1 MRNRIFSIMAG
12 LLVIAGCAKEVAPE
26 HSPADSDFLVLKA
39 DWADL
44 TKTDMNE
51 GNSTWEAG
59 DKITV
64 VYDGAA
70 YEYVAES
77 AGETTTF
84 TSTAGIASYDPA
96 KSLVAY
102 YPATD
107 VAGTVKVESE
117 KALTF
122 KEGTQTNTSC
132 APLVG
137 TPKDD
142 NLQNGA
148 LSVVFSN
155 VFSVLELRI
164 DAGELAGTAKSIKV
178 EPASAE
184 DFEGYLSFT
193 GTVDPVT
200 LAVTPAENGTGNSLT
215 LNLPENA
222 DPKQAMTL
230 KFPVGRF
237 STASGLKITF
247 TTSEGTYSRSVY
259 KTGVTSYVQK
269 GEYFYAKH
277 LAKPMYAFA
286 NAGGIATAEDLAA
299 FAAAVNAGE
308 SIVKWMNADGKVV
321 LLNDIDMSSVTSWTP
336 IGASSFTWASNAL
349 TCDSGKMF
357 TGYFDGQGHAIK
369 NFKMVCDNA
378 TAGAAWGLFGGLGAG
393 AVVENLVIDETCSL
407 EIKATAPT
415 DCGVIAGM
423 MWDAKVRNITNN
435 AAMKFDGNG
444 GDNKR
449 MTMAVVGMAFAEAD
463 STIISNV
470 VNNGKIVAAAGGN
483 TKNGGTAVQV
493 AGLLGFGTNHLNS
506 TQIVAVL
513 DCVNNGDIESATAR
527 ASGLVAAC
535 NRYTHVRGCD
545 NYGDNL
551 NTFATSGGARL
562 GNITC
567 ITGAG
572 SALYDSRNFGD
583 LISTTTG
590 AVGGVICLVNSD
602 DNVLDGVETY
612 GRVISDKANNSYKG
626 SFFGQC
632 SKAAAIANCV
642 CGGTVGMYNGGAYDV
657 VEINADNYFDYIGQV
672 GASAVNVTK
681 ENIRFG
687 TVGAVTSEYDGKY
700 NTESLEWEDVIDL

>member
-12 LLVIAGCAKEVAPE
+12 LLVIAGCAKEAAPE

-70 YEYVAES
+70 YEYVAGS

-84 TSTAGIASYDPA
+84 TSTAGITSYDPA

-107 VAGTVKVESE
+107 VSGTIKVESE
-117 KALTF
+117 KTLTF

-142 NLQNGA
+142 NLKNGA

-155 VFSVLELRI
+155 VFAVLELRI

-193 GTVDPVT
+193 GTVDPAT

-215 LNLPENA
+215 LTLPENA

-237 STASGLKITF
+237 STNSGLKISL
-247 TTSEGTYSRSVY
+247 TTSEGTYSRNVY

-269 GEYFYAKH
+269 GDFFYARH

-286 NAGGIATAEDLAA
+286 NAGGIATAEDLVA
-299 FAAAVNAGE
+299 FASAVNAGE
-308 SIVKWMNADGKVV
+308 SIVNWMNADGKVV

-336 IGASSFTWASNAL
+336 IGASNFTWASNAL

-357 TGYFDGQGHAIK
+357 TGYFDGQGHSIK
-369 NFKMVCDNA
+369 NFKMVCENS

-393 AVVENLVIDETCSL
+393 AVVENVVFDESCSL
-407 EIKATAPT
+407 ELKATAQT
-415 DCGVIAGM
+415 DCGIVAGM
-423 MWDAKVRNITNN
+423 AWDARVRNITNN
-435 AAMKFDGNG
+435 ASMTFSGTCKS
-444 GDNKR
+444 KR
-449 MTMAVVGMAFAEAD
+449 VTMAVVGMAFAETD
-463 STIISNV
+463 STVVSNV
-470 VNNGKIVAAAGGN
+470 VNNGKIVASDGGSNQNGGN
-483 TKNGGTAVQV
+483 AIHI
-493 AGLLGFGTNHLNS
+493 AGILGFGTNHLNS
-506 TQIVAVL
+506 SEIVAVL
-513 DCVNNGDIESATAR
+513 DCTNNGDIESATAR
-527 ASGLVAAC
+527 TSGIAAAC
-535 NRYTHVRGCD
+535 NRYTHLRGCK
-545 NYGDNL
+545 NYGDQI
-551 NTFATSGGARL
+551 NTFNVKTESAGSAARI

-572 SALYDSRNFGD
+572 SSLYDCTNYGD
-583 LISTTTG
+583 VISTTKG
-590 AVGGVICLVNSD
+590 AVAGIICLVNND
-602 DNVLDGVETY
+602 DAVFENVATY
-612 GRVISDKANNSYKG
+612 GRVITDRKVNTYCGA
-626 SFFGQC
+626 FFGQC
-632 SKAAAIANCV
+632 NKKAEFKNCV
-642 CGGTVGMYNGGAYDV
+642 CGGAFGTYNNGDYQV
-657 VEINADNYFDYIGQV
+657 TELTADNYWDYIGQI
-672 GASAVNVTK
+672 GANGVNATK
-681 ENIRFG
+681 ENIKYG
-687 TVGAVTSEYDGKY
+687 T
-700 NTESLEWEDVIDL
+700 L

>member
-12 LLVIAGCAKEVAPE
+12 LLVIAGCAKETAPE

-70 YEYVAES
+70 YEYVAGS

-84 TSTAGIASYDPA
+84 TSTAGITSYDPA

-107 VAGTVKVESE
+107 VAGTIKVESE
-117 KALTF
+117 KTITF

-142 NLQNGA
+142 NLKNGA

-155 VFSVLELRI
+155 VFAVLELRI

-193 GTVDPVT
+193 GTVDPAT

-215 LNLPENA
+215 LTLPENA
-222 DPKQAMTL
+222 DPKQAMIL

-237 STASGLKITF
+237 STSSGLKISL
-247 TTSEGTYSRSVY
+247 TTSEGAYSRNVY

-269 GEYFYAKH
+269 GDFFYARH

-286 NAGGIATAEDLAA
+286 NAGGIATAEDLVA

-308 SIVKWMNADGKVV
+308 SIVNWMNADGKVV
-321 LLNDIDMSSVTSWTP
+321 LLNDIDMSSVTTWTP
-336 IGASSFTWASNAL
+336 IGASVFTWASNAL
-349 TCDSGKMF
+349 TCTSGKMF
-357 TGYFDGQGHAIK
+357 TGYFDGQGHSLK
-369 NFKMVCDNA
+369 NFKMVCENSL
-378 TAGAAWGLFGGLGAG
+378 AGAAWGLFGGLGAG
-393 AVVENLVIDETCSL
+393 AVVENIVFDETCSL
-407 EIKATAPT
+407 ELKSTAPT
-415 DCGVIAGM
+415 DCGVVAGM
-423 MWDAKVRNITNN
+423 VWDARVRNITNN
-435 AAMKFDGNG
+435 ASMTYS
-444 GDNKR
+444 GDASANKR
-449 MTMAVVGMAFAEAD
+449 VTMAVVGMAFAETD
-463 STIISNV
+463 STVVSKV
-470 VNNGKIVAAAGGN
+470 VNNGKIVASDGGTTQNGGN
-483 TKNGGTAVQV
+483 AVHV
-493 AGLLGFGTNHLNS
+493 AGILGFGTNHVSS
-506 TQIVAVL
+506 TDIVAVE
-513 DCVNNGDIESATAR
+513 DCVNNADMESGTAR
-527 ASGLVAAC
+527 TSGIVAAC
-535 NRYTHVRGCD
+535 NRYTHIRGCD
-545 NYGDNL
+545 NYGDNH
-551 NTFATSGGARL
+551 NTHPKSGGARL

-572 SALYDSRNFGD
+572 SCIYDARNFGD
-583 LISTTTG
+583 LISTTSG
-590 AVGGVICLVNSD
+590 AVGGVICLLNSD
-602 DNVLDGVETY
+602 DNVLEGVETY
-612 GRVISDKANNSYKG
+612 GKVISDKENNAYKG
-626 SFFGQC
+626 VFFGQC
-632 SKAAAIANCV
+632 SKAASFKDCIS
-642 CGGTVGMYNGGAYDV
+642 GGTVGKYNKGEYIMEDV
-657 VEINADNYFDYIGQV
+657 TADNYFDYLGQV
-672 GASAVNVTK
+672 GANAVNVTK
-681 ENIRFG
+681 ENIKYG
-687 TVGAVTSEYDGKY
+687 T
-700 NTESLEWEDVIDL
+700 L

>member
-12 LLVIAGCAKEVAPE
+12 LLVIAGCAKEAAPE

-70 YEYVAES
+70 YEYVAGS

-84 TSTAGIASYDPA
+84 TSTAGITSYDPA

-107 VAGTVKVESE
+107 VAGTIKVESE
-117 KALTF
+117 KTLTF

-142 NLQNGA
+142 NLKNGA

-155 VFSVLELRI
+155 VFAVLELRI

-193 GTVDPVT
+193 GTVDPAT

-215 LNLPENA
+215 LTLPENA

-237 STASGLKITF
+237 STNSGLKISL
-247 TTSEGTYSRSVY
+247 TTSEGTYSRNVY

-269 GEYFYAKH
+269 GDFFYARH

-286 NAGGIATAEDLAA
+286 NAGGIATAEDLVA
-299 FAAAVNAGE
+299 FASAVNAGE
-308 SIVKWMNADGKVV
+308 SIVNWMNADGKVV

-336 IGASSFTWASNAL
+336 IGASNFTWASNAL

-357 TGYFDGQGHAIK
+357 TGYFDGQGHSIK
-369 NFKMVCDNA
+369 NFKMVCENSTD
-378 TAGAAWGLFGGLGAG
+378 GAAWGLFGGLGAG
-393 AVVENLVIDETCSL
+393 AVVENVVFDESCSL
-407 EIKATAPT
+407 ELKATAQT
-415 DCGVIAGM
+415 DCGIVAGM
-423 MWDAKVRNITNN
+423 AWDARVRNITNN
-435 AAMKFDGNG
+435 ASMTFSGTCKS
-444 GDNKR
+444 KR
-449 MTMAVVGMAFAEAD
+449 VTMAVVGMAFAETD
-463 STIISNV
+463 STVVSNV
-470 VNNGKIVAAAGGN
+470 VNNGKIVASDGGSNQNGGN
-483 TKNGGTAVQV
+483 AIHI
-493 AGLLGFGTNHLNS
+493 AGILGFGTNHLNS
-506 TQIVAVL
+506 SEIVAVL
-513 DCVNNGDIESATAR
+513 DCTNNGDIESATAR
-527 ASGLVAAC
+527 TSGIAAAC
-535 NRYTHVRGCD
+535 NRYTHLRGCK
-545 NYGDNL
+545 NYGDQI
-551 NTFATSGGARL
+551 NTFNVKTESAGSAARI

-572 SALYDSRNFGD
+572 SSLYDCTNYGD
-583 LISTTTG
+583 VISTTKG
-590 AVGGVICLVNSD
+590 AVAGIICLVNND
-602 DNVLDGVETY
+602 DAVFENVATY
-612 GRVISDKANNSYKG
+612 GRVITDRKVNTYCGA
-626 SFFGQC
+626 FFGQC
-632 SKAAAIANCV
+632 NKKAEFKNCV
-642 CGGTVGMYNGGAYDV
+642 CGGAFGTYNNGDYQV
-657 VEINADNYFDYIGQV
+657 TELTADNYWDYIGQI
-672 GASAVNVTK
+672 GASGVNATK
-681 ENIRFG
+681 ENIKYG
-687 TVGAVTSEYDGKY
+687 T
-700 NTESLEWEDVIDL
+700 L

>member
-12 LLVIAGCAKEVAPE
+12 LLVIAGCAKEAAPE

-70 YEYVAES
+70 YEYVAGS

-84 TSTAGIASYDPA
+84 TSTAGITSYDPA

-107 VAGTVKVESE
+107 VAGTIKVESE

-142 NLQNGA
+142 NLKNGA

-155 VFSVLELRI
+155 VFAVLELRI

-178 EPASAE
+178 ESASAE

-193 GTVDPVT
+193 GTVDPAT

-215 LNLPENA
+215 LTLPENA

-237 STASGLKITF
+237 STNSGLKISL
-247 TTSEGTYSRSVY
+247 TTSEGTYSRNVY

-269 GEYFYAKH
+269 GDFFYARH

-286 NAGGIATAEDLAA
+286 NAGGIATAEDLVA
-299 FAAAVNAGE
+299 FASAVNAGE
-308 SIVKWMNADGKVV
+308 SIVNWMNADGKVV

-336 IGASSFTWASNAL
+336 IGASNFTWARNAL
-349 TCDSGKMF
+349 TCDSGMMF
-357 TGYFDGQGHAIK
+357 TGYFDGQGHSIK
-369 NFKMVCDNA
+369 NFKMVCENSTD
-378 TAGAAWGLFGGLGAG
+378 GAAWGLFGGLGAG
-393 AVVENLVIDETCSL
+393 AVVENVVFDESCSL
-407 EIKATAPT
+407 ELKATAQT
-415 DCGVIAGM
+415 DCGIVAGM
-423 MWDAKVRNITNN
+423 AWDARVRNITNN
-435 AAMKFDGNG
+435 ASMTFSGTCKS
-444 GDNKR
+444 KR
-449 MTMAVVGMAFAEAD
+449 VTMAVIGMAFAETD
-463 STIISNV
+463 STVVSNV
-470 VNNGKIVAAAGGN
+470 VNNGKIVASDGGSNQNGGN
-483 TKNGGTAVQV
+483 AIQI
-493 AGLLGFGTNHLNS
+493 AGILGFGTNHLKS
-506 TQIVAVL
+506 SEIVAVL
-513 DCVNNGDIESATAR
+513 DCTNNGDIESATAR
-527 ASGLVAAC
+527 TSGIAAAC
-535 NRYTHVRGCD
+535 NRYTHLRGCK
-545 NYGDNL
+545 NYGDQI
-551 NTFATSGGARL
+551 NTFNVKTESAGSAARI

-572 SALYDSRNFGD
+572 SSLYDCTNYGD
-583 LISTTTG
+583 VISTTKG
-590 AVGGVICLVNSD
+590 AVAGIICLVNND
-602 DNVLDGVETY
+602 DAVFENVATY
-612 GRVISDKANNSYKG
+612 GRVITDRKVNTYCGA
-626 SFFGQC
+626 FFGQC
-632 SKAAAIANCV
+632 NKKAEFKNCV
-642 CGGTVGMYNGGAYDV
+642 CGGAFGTYNNGDYQV
-657 VEINADNYFDYIGQV
+657 TELTADNYWDYIGQI
-672 GASAVNVTK
+672 GANGVNATK
-681 ENIRFG
+681 ENIKYG
-687 TVGAVTSEYDGKY
+687 T
-700 NTESLEWEDVIDL
+700 L

>member
-1 MRNRIFSIMAG
+1 MKSRIFSMMAV
-12 LLVIAGCAKEVAPE
+12 LLVLAGCAKEAVRE
-26 HSPADSDFLVLKA
+26 VSSEFLVIKA
-39 DWADL
+39 DCAAM
-44 TKTDMNE
+44 TKTE
-51 GNSTWEAG
+51 ISQGNSAWEAG

-64 VYDGAA
+64 VYEGAA
-70 YEYVAES
+70 YEYVAAS

-84 TSTAGIASYDPA
+84 TSTAGITGYDASKPI
-96 KSLVAY
+96 VAY

-107 VAGTVKVESE
+107 ASGTVKIDAEKTVEFSGNGQNV
-117 KALTF
+117 KAY
-122 KEGTQTNTSC
+122 

-137 TPKDD
+137 VPQEG
-142 NLQNGA
+142 NLQDGSLNMA
-148 LSVVFSN
+148 FDN
-155 VFSVLELRI
+155 IFSVIELRI
-164 DAGELAGTAKSIKV
+164 DGGNLTGTAKSLTV
-178 EPASAE
+178 EPADAA
-184 DFEGYLSFT
+184 DFTGYLTVT
-193 GTVDPVT
+193 GTVAPDT
-200 LAVTPAENGTGNSLT
+200 RAVTATASSNTMKI
-215 LNLPENA
+215 NLPASA
-222 DPKQAMTL
+222 DPKQAMTVQV
-230 KFPVGRF
+230 PVGRF
-237 STASGLKITF
+237 STSSGLKVTLE
-247 TTSEGTYSRSVY
+247 TSDDTYSKVIY
-259 KTGVTSYVQK
+259 KTGVTTFEEK
-269 GEYFYAKH
+269 GGVFFAKH

-286 NAGGIATAEDLAA
+286 KAGGIATAADLAA

-308 SIVKWMNADGKVV
+308 SIAQWMNAEGKVV
-321 LLNDIDMSSVTSWTP
+321 LLGDIDMSSVTSWTP
-336 IGASSFTWASNAL
+336 IGASAFNWASNAL
-349 TCDSGKMF
+349 SLTSGNMF
-357 TGYFDGQGHAIK
+357 TGYFDGQGYAIK
-369 NFKMVCDNA
+369 NLKMVCDNA
-378 TAGAAWGLFGGLGAG
+378 TTGGAWGIFGGLGAG
-393 AVVENLVIDETCSL
+393 AVVENLVIDESCSL

-463 STIISNV
+463 STVISNV

-551 NTFATSGGARL
+551 NTFKTSGGARL

-632 SKAAAIANCV
+632 SKNATIRNCV
-642 CGGTVGMYNGGAYDV
+642 CGGTVGMYNGGTYDV
-657 VEINADNYFDYIGQV
+657 VEVNADNYFDYIGQV
-672 GASAVNVTK
+672 GAAAVNVTK
-681 ENIRFG
+681 ENIK
-687 TVGAVTSEYDGKY
+687 YGK
-700 NTESLEWEDVIDL
+700 L

>member
-1 MRNRIFSIMAG
+1 MKSRIFSMMAV
-12 LLVIAGCAKEVAPE
+12 LLVLAGCAKEAVRE
-26 HSPADSDFLVLKA
+26 VSSEFLVIKA
-39 DWADL
+39 DCAAM
-44 TKTDMNE
+44 TKTE
-51 GNSTWEAG
+51 ISQGNSAWEAG

-64 VYDGAA
+64 VYEGAA
-70 YEYVAES
+70 YEYVAAS

-84 TSTAGIASYDPA
+84 TSTAGITGYDASKPI
-96 KSLVAY
+96 VAY

-107 VAGTVKVESE
+107 ASGTVKIDAEKTVEFSGNGQNV
-117 KALTF
+117 KAY
-122 KEGTQTNTSC
+122 

-137 TPKDD
+137 VPQEG
-142 NLQNGA
+142 NLQDGSLNMA
-148 LSVVFSN
+148 FDN
-155 VFSVLELRI
+155 IFSVIELRI
-164 DAGELAGTAKSIKV
+164 DGGDLTGTAKSLTI
-178 EPASAE
+178 EPADAA
-184 DFEGYLSFT
+184 DFTGYLTVT
-193 GTVDPVT
+193 GTVAPDT
-200 LAVTPAENGTGNSLT
+200 RAVTAAASSNTMKI
-215 LNLPENA
+215 NLPASA
-222 DPKQAMTL
+222 DPKQAMTVQV
-230 KFPVGRF
+230 PVGRF
-237 STASGLKITF
+237 STSSGLKVTLE
-247 TTSEGTYSRSVY
+247 TSDDTYSKVIY
-259 KTGVTSYVQK
+259 KTGVTTFEEK
-269 GEYFYAKH
+269 GGVFFAKH

-286 NAGGIATAEDLAA
+286 KAGGIATAADLAA

-308 SIVKWMNADGKVV
+308 SIAQWMNAEGKVV
-321 LLNDIDMSSVTSWTP
+321 LLGDIDMSSVTSWTP
-336 IGASSFTWASNAL
+336 IGASAFNWASNAL
-349 TCDSGKMF
+349 SLTSGNMF
-357 TGYFDGQGHAIK
+357 TGYFDGQGYAIK

-378 TAGAAWGLFGGLGAG
+378 TTGGAWGIFGGLGAG
-393 AVVENLVIDETCSL
+393 AVVENLVIDESCSL

-463 STIISNV
+463 STVISNV

-551 NTFATSGGARL
+551 NTFKTSGGARL

-632 SKAAAIANCV
+632 SKNATIRNCV
-642 CGGTVGMYNGGAYDV
+642 CGGTVGMYNGGTYDV
-657 VEINADNYFDYIGQV
+657 VEVNADNYFDYIGQV
-672 GASAVNVTK
+672 GAAAVNVTK
-681 ENIRFG
+681 ENIK
-687 TVGAVTSEYDGKY
+687 YGK
-700 NTESLEWEDVIDL
+700 L

>member
-12 LLVIAGCAKEVAPE
+12 LLVIAGCAKEAAPE

-70 YEYVAES
+70 YEYVAGS

-84 TSTAGIASYDPA
+84 TSTAGITSYDPA

-107 VAGTVKVESE
+107 VAGTIKVESE
-117 KALTF
+117 KTLTF

-142 NLQNGA
+142 NLKNGA

-155 VFSVLELRI
+155 VFAVLELRI

-193 GTVDPVT
+193 GTVDPAT

-215 LNLPENA
+215 LTLPENA

-237 STASGLKITF
+237 STNSGLKISL
-247 TTSEGTYSRSVY
+247 TTSEGTYSRNVY

-269 GEYFYAKH
+269 GDFFYARH

-286 NAGGIATAEDLAA
+286 NAGGIATAEDLVA
-299 FAAAVNAGE
+299 FASAVNAGE
-308 SIVKWMNADGKVV
+308 SIVNWMNADGKVV

-336 IGASSFTWASNAL
+336 IGASNFTWASNAL

-357 TGYFDGQGHAIK
+357 TGYFDGQGHSIK
-369 NFKMVCDNA
+369 NFKMVCENSTD
-378 TAGAAWGLFGGLGAG
+378 GAAWGLFGGLGAG
-393 AVVENLVIDETCSL
+393 AVVENVVFDESCSL
-407 EIKATAPT
+407 ELKATAQT
-415 DCGVIAGM
+415 DCGIVAGM
-423 MWDAKVRNITNN
+423 AWDARVRNITNN
-435 AAMKFDGNG
+435 ASMTFSGTCKS
-444 GDNKR
+444 KR
-449 MTMAVVGMAFAEAD
+449 VTMAVVGMAFAETD
-463 STIISNV
+463 STVVSNV
-470 VNNGKIVAAAGGN
+470 VNNGKIVASDGGSNQNGANAIHIAGI
-483 TKNGGTAVQV
+483 
-493 AGLLGFGTNHLNS
+493 LGFGTNHLNS
-506 TQIVAVL
+506 SEIVAVL
-513 DCVNNGDIESATAR
+513 DCTNNGDIESATAR
-527 ASGLVAAC
+527 TSGIAAAC
-535 NRYTHVRGCD
+535 NRYTHLRGCK
-545 NYGDNL
+545 NYGDQI
-551 NTFATSGGARL
+551 NTFNVKTESAGSAARI

-572 SALYDSRNFGD
+572 SSLYDCTNYGD
-583 LISTTTG
+583 VISTTKG
-590 AVGGVICLVNSD
+590 AVAGIICLVNND
-602 DNVLDGVETY
+602 DAVFENVATY
-612 GRVISDKANNSYKG
+612 GRVITDRKVNTYCGA
-626 SFFGQC
+626 FFGQC
-632 SKAAAIANCV
+632 NKKAEFKNCV
-642 CGGTVGMYNGGAYDV
+642 CGGAFGTYNNGDYQV
-657 VEINADNYFDYIGQV
+657 TELTADNYWDYIGQI
-672 GASAVNVTK
+672 GANGVNATK
-681 ENIRFG
+681 ENIKYG
-687 TVGAVTSEYDGKY
+687 T
-700 NTESLEWEDVIDL
+700 L

>member
-12 LLVIAGCAKEVAPE
+12 LLVIAGCAKEAAPE

-70 YEYVAES
+70 YEYVAGS

-84 TSTAGIASYDPA
+84 TSTAGITSYDPA

-107 VAGTVKVESE
+107 VAGTIKVESE
-117 KALTF
+117 KTLTF

-142 NLQNGA
+142 NLKNGA

-155 VFSVLELRI
+155 VFAVLELRI

-193 GTVDPVT
+193 GTVDPAT

-215 LNLPENA
+215 LTLPENA

-237 STASGLKITF
+237 STNSGLKISL
-247 TTSEGTYSRSVY
+247 TTSEGTYSRNVY

-269 GEYFYAKH
+269 GDFFYARH

-286 NAGGIATAEDLAA
+286 NAGGIATAEDLVA
-299 FAAAVNAGE
+299 FASAVNAGE
-308 SIVKWMNADGKVV
+308 SIVNWMNADGKVV

-336 IGASSFTWASNAL
+336 IGASNFTWASNAL

-357 TGYFDGQGHAIK
+357 TGYFDGQGHSIK
-369 NFKMVCDNA
+369 NFKMVCENS

-393 AVVENLVIDETCSL
+393 AVVENVVFDESCSL
-407 EIKATAPT
+407 ELKATAQT
-415 DCGVIAGM
+415 DCGIVAGM
-423 MWDAKVRNITNN
+423 AWDARVRNITNN
-435 AAMKFDGNG
+435 ASMTFSGTCKS
-444 GDNKR
+444 KR
-449 MTMAVVGMAFAEAD
+449 VTMAVVGMAFAETD
-463 STIISNV
+463 STVVSNV
-470 VNNGKIVAAAGGN
+470 VNNGKIVASDGGSNQNGGN
-483 TKNGGTAVQV
+483 AIHI
-493 AGLLGFGTNHLNS
+493 AGILGFGTNHLNS
-506 TQIVAVL
+506 SEIVAVL
-513 DCVNNGDIESATAR
+513 DCTNNGDIESATAR
-527 ASGLVAAC
+527 TSGIAAAC
-535 NRYTHVRGCD
+535 NRYTHLRGCK
-545 NYGDNL
+545 NYGDQI
-551 NTFATSGGARL
+551 NTFNVKTESAGSAARI

-572 SALYDSRNFGD
+572 SSLYDCTNYGD
-583 LISTTTG
+583 VISTTKG
-590 AVGGVICLVNSD
+590 AVAGIICLVNND
-602 DNVLDGVETY
+602 DAVFENVATY
-612 GRVISDKANNSYKG
+612 GRVITDRIVNTYCGA
-626 SFFGQC
+626 FFGQC
-632 SKAAAIANCV
+632 NKKAEFKNCV
-642 CGGTVGMYNGGAYDV
+642 CGGAFGTYNNGDYQV
-657 VEINADNYFDYIGQV
+657 TELTADNYWDYIGQI
-672 GASAVNVTK
+672 GANGVNATK
-681 ENIRFG
+681 ENIKYG
-687 TVGAVTSEYDGKY
+687 T
-700 NTESLEWEDVIDL
+700 L

>member
-12 LLVIAGCAKEVAPE
+12 LLVIAGCAKEAAPE

-70 YEYVAES
+70 YEYVAGS

-84 TSTAGIASYDPA
+84 TSTAGITSYDPA

-107 VAGTVKVESE
+107 VAGTIKVESE
-117 KALTF
+117 KTLTF

-142 NLQNGA
+142 NLKNGA

-155 VFSVLELRI
+155 VFAVLELRI

-184 DFEGYLSFT
+184 DFEGYLSFA
-193 GTVDPVT
+193 GTVDPAT

-215 LNLPENA
+215 LTLPENA

-237 STASGLKITF
+237 STNSGLKISL
-247 TTSEGTYSRSVY
+247 TTSEGTYSRNVY

-269 GEYFYAKH
+269 GDFFYARH

-286 NAGGIATAEDLAA
+286 NAGGIATAEDLVA
-299 FAAAVNAGE
+299 FASAVNAGE
-308 SIVKWMNADGKVV
+308 SIVNWMNADGKVV

-336 IGASSFTWASNAL
+336 IGASNFTWASNAL

-357 TGYFDGQGHAIK
+357 TGYFDGQGHSIK
-369 NFKMVCDNA
+369 NFKMVCENSTD
-378 TAGAAWGLFGGLGAG
+378 GAAWGLFGGLGAG
-393 AVVENLVIDETCSL
+393 AVVENVVFDESCSL
-407 EIKATAPT
+407 ELKATAQT
-415 DCGVIAGM
+415 DCGIVAGM
-423 MWDAKVRNITNN
+423 AWDARVRNITNN
-435 AAMKFDGNG
+435 ASMTFSGTCKS
-444 GDNKR
+444 KR
-449 MTMAVVGMAFAEAD
+449 VTMAVVGMAFAETD
-463 STIISNV
+463 STMVSNV
-470 VNNGKIVAAAGGN
+470 VNNGKIVASDGGSNQNGGN
-483 TKNGGTAVQV
+483 AIHI
-493 AGLLGFGTNHLNS
+493 AGILGFGTNHLNS
-506 TQIVAVL
+506 SEIVAVL
-513 DCVNNGDIESATAR
+513 DCTNNGDIESATAR
-527 ASGLVAAC
+527 TSGIAAAC
-535 NRYTHVRGCD
+535 NRYTHLRGCK
-545 NYGDNL
+545 NYGDQI
-551 NTFATSGGARL
+551 NTFNVKTESAGSAARI

-572 SALYDSRNFGD
+572 SSLYDCTNYGD
-583 LISTTTG
+583 VISTTKG
-590 AVGGVICLVNSD
+590 AVAGIICLVNND
-602 DNVLDGVETY
+602 DAVFENVATY
-612 GRVISDKANNSYKG
+612 GRVITDRKVNTYCGA
-626 SFFGQC
+626 FFGQC
-632 SKAAAIANCV
+632 NKKAEFKNCV
-642 CGGTVGMYNGGAYDV
+642 CGGAFGTYNNGDYQV
-657 VEINADNYFDYIGQV
+657 TELTADNYWDYIGQI
-672 GASAVNVTK
+672 GASGVNATK
-681 ENIRFG
+681 ENIKYG
-687 TVGAVTSEYDGKY
+687 T
-700 NTESLEWEDVIDL
+700 L

>member
-12 LLVIAGCAKEVAPE
+12 LLVIAGCAKEAAPE

-64 VYDGAA
+64 VYDGAV
-70 YEYVAES
+70 YEYVAGS

-84 TSTAGIASYDPA
+84 TSTAGITSYDPA

-107 VAGTVKVESE
+107 VAGTIKVESE
-117 KALTF
+117 KTLTF

-142 NLQNGA
+142 NLKNGA

-155 VFSVLELRI
+155 VFAVLELRI

-193 GTVDPVT
+193 GTVDPAT

-215 LNLPENA
+215 LTLPENA

-237 STASGLKITF
+237 STNSGLKISL
-247 TTSEGTYSRSVY
+247 TTSEGTYSRNVY

-269 GEYFYAKH
+269 GDFFYARH

-286 NAGGIATAEDLAA
+286 NAGGIATAEDLVA
-299 FAAAVNAGE
+299 FASAVNAGE
-308 SIVKWMNADGKVV
+308 SIVNWMNADGKVV

-336 IGASSFTWASNAL
+336 IGASNFTWASNAL

-357 TGYFDGQGHAIK
+357 TGYFDGQGHSIK
-369 NFKMVCDNA
+369 NFKMVCENS

-393 AVVENLVIDETCSL
+393 AVVENVVFDESCSL
-407 EIKATAPT
+407 ELKATAQT
-415 DCGVIAGM
+415 DCGIVAGM
-423 MWDAKVRNITNN
+423 AWDARVRNITNN
-435 AAMKFDGNG
+435 ASMTFSGTCKS
-444 GDNKR
+444 KR
-449 MTMAVVGMAFAEAD
+449 VTMAVVGMAFAETD
-463 STIISNV
+463 STVVSNV
-470 VNNGKIVAAAGGN
+470 VNNGKIVASDGGSNQNGGN
-483 TKNGGTAVQV
+483 AIHI
-493 AGLLGFGTNHLNS
+493 AGILGFGTNHLNS
-506 TQIVAVL
+506 SEIVAVL
-513 DCVNNGDIESATAR
+513 DCTNNGDIESATAR
-527 ASGLVAAC
+527 TSGIAAAC
-535 NRYTHVRGCD
+535 NRYTHLRGCK
-545 NYGDNL
+545 NYGDQV
-551 NTFATSGGARL
+551 NTFNVKTESAGSAARI

-572 SALYDSRNFGD
+572 SSLYDCTNYGD
-583 LISTTTG
+583 VISTTKG
-590 AVGGVICLVNSD
+590 AVAGIICLVNND
-602 DNVLDGVETY
+602 DAVFENVATY
-612 GRVISDKANNSYKG
+612 GRVITDRKVNTYCGA
-626 SFFGQC
+626 FFGQC
-632 SKAAAIANCV
+632 NKKAEFKNCV
-642 CGGTVGMYNGGAYDV
+642 CGGAFGTYNNGDYQV
-657 VEINADNYFDYIGQV
+657 TELTADNYWDYIGQI
-672 GASAVNVTK
+672 GANGVNATK
-681 ENIRFG
+681 ENIKYG
-687 TVGAVTSEYDGKY
+687 T
-700 NTESLEWEDVIDL
+700 L

>member
-70 YEYVAES
+70 YEYVAGS

-84 TSTAGIASYDPA
+84 TSTAGITSYDPA

-107 VAGTVKVESE
+107 VAGTIKVESE
-117 KALTF
+117 KTLTF

-142 NLQNGA
+142 NLKNGA

-155 VFSVLELRI
+155 VFAVLELRI

-193 GTVDPVT
+193 GTVDPAT

-215 LNLPENA
+215 LTLPENA

-237 STASGLKITF
+237 STNSGLKISL
-247 TTSEGTYSRSVY
+247 TTSEGTYSRNVY

-269 GEYFYAKH
+269 GDFFYARH

-286 NAGGIATAEDLAA
+286 NAGGIATAEDLVA
-299 FAAAVNAGE
+299 FASAVNAGE
-308 SIVKWMNADGKVV
+308 SIVNWMNADGKVV

-336 IGASSFTWASNAL
+336 IGASNFTRASNAL

-357 TGYFDGQGHAIK
+357 TGYFDGQGHSIK
-369 NFKMVCDNA
+369 NFKMVCENSTD
-378 TAGAAWGLFGGLGAG
+378 GAAWGLFGGLGAG
-393 AVVENLVIDETCSL
+393 AVVENVVFDESCSL
-407 EIKATAPT
+407 ELKATAQT
-415 DCGVIAGM
+415 DCGIVAGM
-423 MWDAKVRNITNN
+423 AWDARVRNITNN
-435 AAMKFDGNG
+435 ASMTFSGTCKS
-444 GDNKR
+444 KR
-449 MTMAVVGMAFAEAD
+449 VTMAVVGMAFAETD
-463 STIISNV
+463 STVVSNV
-470 VNNGKIVAAAGGN
+470 VNNGKIVASDGGSNQNGGN
-483 TKNGGTAVQV
+483 AIHI
-493 AGLLGFGTNHLNS
+493 AGILGFGTNHLNS
-506 TQIVAVL
+506 SEIVAVL
-513 DCVNNGDIESATAR
+513 DCTNNGDIESATAR
-527 ASGLVAAC
+527 TSGIAAAC
-535 NRYTHVRGCD
+535 NRYTHLRGCK
-545 NYGDNL
+545 NYGDQI
-551 NTFATSGGARL
+551 NTFNVKTESAGSAARI

-572 SALYDSRNFGD
+572 SSLYDCTNYGD
-583 LISTTTG
+583 VISTTKG
-590 AVGGVICLVNSD
+590 AVAGIICLVNND
-602 DNVLDGVETY
+602 DAVFENVATY
-612 GRVISDKANNSYKG
+612 GRVITDRKVNTYCGA
-626 SFFGQC
+626 FFGQC
-632 SKAAAIANCV
+632 NKKAEFKNCV
-642 CGGTVGMYNGGAYDV
+642 CGGAFGTYNNGDYQV
-657 VEINADNYFDYIGQV
+657 TELTADNYWDYIGQI
-672 GASAVNVTK
+672 GANGVNATK
-681 ENIRFG
+681 ENIKYG
-687 TVGAVTSEYDGKY
+687 T
-700 NTESLEWEDVIDL
+700 L

>member
-12 LLVIAGCAKEVAPE
+12 LLVIAGCAKEAAPE
-26 HSPADSDFLVLKA
+26 HSPSDSDFLVLNA

-70 YEYVAES
+70 YEYVAGS

-84 TSTAGIASYDPA
+84 TSTAGITSYDPA

-107 VAGTVKVESE
+107 VAGTIKVESE
-117 KALTF
+117 KTLTF

-142 NLQNGA
+142 NLKNGA

-155 VFSVLELRI
+155 VFAVLELRI

-193 GTVDPVT
+193 GTVDPAT

-215 LNLPENA
+215 LTLPENA

-237 STASGLKITF
+237 STNSGLKISL
-247 TTSEGTYSRSVY
+247 TTSEGTYSRNVY

-269 GEYFYAKH
+269 GDFFYARH

-286 NAGGIATAEDLAA
+286 NAGGIATAEDLVA
-299 FAAAVNAGE
+299 FASAVNAGE
-308 SIVKWMNADGKVV
+308 SIVNWMNADGKVV

-336 IGASSFTWASNAL
+336 IGASNFTWASNAL

-357 TGYFDGQGHAIK
+357 TGYFDGQGHSIK
-369 NFKMVCDNA
+369 NFKMVCENS

-393 AVVENLVIDETCSL
+393 AVVENVVFDESCSL
-407 EIKATAPT
+407 ELKATAQT
-415 DCGVIAGM
+415 DCGIVAGM
-423 MWDAKVRNITNN
+423 AWDARVRNITNN
-435 AAMKFDGNG
+435 ASMTFSGTCKS
-444 GDNKR
+444 KR
-449 MTMAVVGMAFAEAD
+449 VTMAVVGMAFAETD
-463 STIISNV
+463 STVVSNV
-470 VNNGKIVAAAGGN
+470 VNNGKIVASDGGSNQNGGN
-483 TKNGGTAVQV
+483 AIHI
-493 AGLLGFGTNHLNS
+493 AGILGFGTNHLNS
-506 TQIVAVL
+506 SEIVAVL
-513 DCVNNGDIESATAR
+513 DCTNNGDIESATAR
-527 ASGLVAAC
+527 TSGIAAAC
-535 NRYTHVRGCD
+535 NRYTHLRGCK
-545 NYGDNL
+545 NYGDQI
-551 NTFATSGGARL
+551 NTFNVKTESAGSAARI

-572 SALYDSRNFGD
+572 SSLYDCTNYGD
-583 LISTTTG
+583 VISTTKG
-590 AVGGVICLVNSD
+590 AVAGIICLVNND
-602 DNVLDGVETY
+602 DAVFENVATY
-612 GRVISDKANNSYKG
+612 GRVITDRKVNTYCGA
-626 SFFGQC
+626 FFGQC
-632 SKAAAIANCV
+632 NKKAEFKNCV
-642 CGGTVGMYNGGAYDV
+642 CGGAFGTYNNGDYQV
-657 VEINADNYFDYIGQV
+657 TELTADNYWDYIGQI
-672 GASAVNVTK
+672 GANGVNATK
-681 ENIRFG
+681 ENIKYG
-687 TVGAVTSEYDGKY
+687 T
-700 NTESLEWEDVIDL
+700 L